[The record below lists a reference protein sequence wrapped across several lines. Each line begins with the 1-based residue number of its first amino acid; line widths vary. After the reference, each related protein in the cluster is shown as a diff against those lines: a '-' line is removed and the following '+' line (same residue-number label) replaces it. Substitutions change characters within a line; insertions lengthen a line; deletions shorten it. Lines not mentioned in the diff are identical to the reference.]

1 MNGINYCNGRENK
14 AVFTSRPRLITLNV
28 SHSVRMRVVARE
40 ERVMTQRTEA
50 SAARDQPVARFRG
63 ELQRFAFAAT
73 PLARRYMG
81 CRWQVVERHLKQEEQ
96 TPTSASL
103 RTTKPW
109 LRHWHSHILT
119 KTGKLESAIREH
131 NFTSQHVIFEYN
143 NSKSSSLTL
152 YLRKE
157 PLAANCTDVCCLCCQ
172 ETWTKQETMP
182 MMAAQHLRQP
192 LPERSSCFKTISSDR
207 HKENCRSVCEG
218 DCFCLFVCLFSS
230 SSGQVH
236 RTMEKSV

>member
-1 MNGINYCNGRENK
+1 MEG
-14 AVFTSRPRLITLNV
+14 
-28 SHSVRMRVVARE
+28 
-40 ERVMTQRTEA
+40 
-50 SAARDQPVARFRG
+50 
-63 ELQRFAFAAT
+63 
-73 PLARRYMG
+73 
-81 CRWQVVERHLKQEEQ
+81 
-96 TPTSASL
+96 
-103 RTTKPW
+103 TTKLYLHVDPGWLPW
-109 LRHWHSHILT
+109 MCLTLCGWGLWREKNEWWLSAPKRALPEISLLPGSGVNCSGLLLPPPLSPVVTWDAVDRSWNDIWNRRSKHRYRLLLGRQSHDWDIDIHT
-119 KTGKLESAIREH
+119 FWRKLESAIREH

-182 MMAAQHLRQP
+182 MMAAQHFRQP

-218 DCFCLFVCLFSS
+218 DCFCLFVCLP
-230 SSGQVH
+230 V
-236 RTMEKSV
+236 